1 MAHLIFQK
9 SDPKV
14 NKILR
19 HFPVKCVY
27 FECGVVAPC
36 EDDILVDIDTLDPL
50 VMALLLSSL
59 GQPLQAPDLDK
70 YFEKKTFYNWI
81 GLKYLL
87 KVLL

>member
-1 MAHLIFQK
+1 MLMCLGW
-9 SDPKV
+9 S
-14 NKILR
+14 
-19 HFPVKCVY
+19 Y
-27 FECGVVAPC
+27 FECGVVAPS